1 MNALRYNYSISLLAV
16 LLAGYAGPAAA
27 QVPVDD
33 SGAPLATY
41 EPMDEGATEGNEQI
55 PLLTRTE
62 LQDLVGPVALYP
74 DDLLAV
80 VLPASTFPL
89 QLVEAQRFLEAL
101 EEDPSLSPDEDWDD
115 SIVALLNYPEIVE
128 LLNKDL
134 DWTWQLG
141 EAVVAQQEDVVAAVE
156 SFRDR
161 AYAAGNLRS
170 DSHQSVARNEGT
182 IEITPVEDDVI
193 YVPYYEPESVVV
205 YQPRPVYYYYPRAYP
220 VYYYPYPEHHA
231 FNRTFNSGFFW
242 GVTTAYTVGW
252 LTDSVHVL
260 HHSYHGH
267 PYYGHSYR
275 SRWWYRRPSVHVHNN
290 YYTSSRHSVSR
301 HRYSHGDY
309 WRPRHESRRRLSNQR
324 ITRSSYYANRSDGAV
339 SHRTE
344 RRTAHT
350 TTARGQ
356 SAQRTRNATQPRRQ
370 NYTGTSSTNRRE
382 PRPAIIAS
390 ATPRRTPTA
399 TRNSRADRAQ
409 RREVVQPR
417 TTQAVQTRRQDV
429 RRSDNRGNES
439 GNYRQGS
446 RQSSSQSNRQNNRG
460 NDSRANARRE
470 APPARQ
476 QTSRNSERQ
485 SGERKKQQASDRRSR
500 SSGTKARRQR
510 D

>member
-1 MNALRYNYSISLLAV
+1 MNALRYNYSISLITV
-16 LLAGYAGPAAA
+16 LLAGYAGPTAA

-170 DSHQSVARNEGT
+170 DSHQTIAHNEGT

-205 YQPRPVYYYYPRAYP
+205 YQPRPAYYYYPRAYP
-220 VYYYPYPEHHA
+220 VYYYPYPAHHA

-267 PYYGHSYR
+267 PYYGRNYWGGWS
-275 SRWWYRRPSVHVHNN
+275 YRRPSIHVHNN
-290 YYTSSRHSVSR
+290 YYSYRSRTVSR

-309 WRPRHESRRRLSNQR
+309 WRPRHETRRRLSNQR
-324 ITRSSYYANRSDGAV
+324 ITRSSYYANRSDRTA

-350 TTARGQ
+350 TTARVQ
-356 SAQRTRNATQPRRQ
+356 PAQRTRDATQPRRQ
-370 NYTGTSSTNRRE
+370 RYTQTPSTNRRE
-382 PRPAIIAS
+382 PRATTIAS

-399 TRNSRADRAQ
+399 TRQSRADRAQ

-417 TTQAVQTRRQDV
+417 TTQPVQTRRQDV

-439 GNYRQGS
+439 ANYRQS
-446 RQSSSQSNRQNNRG
+446 NRQSNRQNNRG
-460 NDSRANARRE
+460 NDRRADARRE
-470 APPARQ
+470 TPPARQ

-485 SGERKKQQASDRRSR
+485 SGERKEQQASNRRSH
-500 SSGTKARRQR
+500 SSGTKSRRQR

>member
-16 LLAGYAGPAAA
+16 LVAGYAGHAAA

-41 EPMDEGATEGNEQI
+41 ETMDEGATEGNEQI

-115 SIVALLNYPEIVE
+115 SIVALLNYPEIVA

-170 DSHQSVARNEGT
+170 DSHQTVAHNEGT
-182 IEITPVEDDVI
+182 IEITPLEDDVI

-205 YQPRPVYYYYPRAYP
+205 YQPRPVYYYHPRAYP
-220 VYYYPYPEHHA
+220 VYYYPYPDNHA

-267 PYYGHSYR
+267 PYYGHSYQ
-275 SRWWYRRPSVHVHNN
+275 SSWWYRRPSVHVHNN
-290 YYTSSRHSVSR
+290 YYTSGSHTVSR

-324 ITRSSYYANRSDGAV
+324 ITRSNYYANRSAGGGTV
-339 SHRTE
+339 SRRTE

-350 TTARGQ
+350 TTARVQ
-356 SAQRTRNATQPRRQ
+356 PAQRTRDATQSRRR
-370 NYTGTSSTNRRE
+370 NYTQTVSTNRRT
-382 PRPAIIAS
+382 PRPTTIAA
-390 ATPRRTPTA
+390 ATPRRTQTAPA
-399 TRNSRADRAQ
+399 TRQSRADRTQ

-417 TTQAVQTRRQDV
+417 QTQAVRTQTRRQDV
-429 RRSDNRGNES
+429 RRSDNSRSQGGND
-439 GNYRQGS
+439 
-446 RQSSSQSNRQNNRG
+446 RG
-460 NDSRANARRE
+460 NDRRADVRRE
-470 APPARQ
+470 APAARQ

-485 SGERKKQQASDRRSR
+485 SGERKEQQAPERRSR
-500 SSGTKARRQR
+500 SSGTKSRRQR

>member
-1 MNALRYNYSISLLAV
+1 MNALRYNFSISLLAALV
-16 LLAGYAGPAAA
+16 AGYAGPAAA

-115 SIVALLNYPEIVE
+115 SIIALLNYPEIVA

-161 AYAAGNLRS
+161 AYVAGNLRS
-170 DSHQSVARNEGT
+170 DSHQTVAHNEGT

-205 YQPRPVYYYYPRAYP
+205 YQPRPVYYYHPRAYP
-220 VYYYPYPEHHA
+220 VYYYPYSDNHV
-231 FNRTFNSGFFW
+231 FNRAFNSGFFW

-275 SRWWYRRPSVHVHNN
+275 SSWWYRRPSVHAHNN
-290 YYTSSRHSVSR
+290 YYASRRHAVSR

-324 ITRSSYYANRSDGAV
+324 ITRSSYYASRSDGSV

-350 TTARGQ
+350 TTARVQ
-356 SAQRTRNATQPRRQ
+356 PAQRTRDATQPRRQ
-370 NYTGTSSTNRRE
+370 NYTRTSSTNRRE
-382 PRPAIIAS
+382 PRPTTVAS
-390 ATPRRTPTA
+390 ATPRRTPPA
-399 TRNSRADRAQ
+399 TGNSRADRAQ
-409 RREVVQPR
+409 RREVAQPR
-417 TTQAVQTRRQDV
+417 TTQPAQTRRQDV

-439 GNYRQGS
+439 GNYRQ
-446 RQSSSQSNRQNNRG
+446 NNRS
-460 NDSRANARRE
+460 NDSRADVRRE
-470 APPARQ
+470 APPAQRQ
-476 QTSRNSERQ
+476 PSRRSEQQPR
-485 SGERKKQQASDRRSR
+485 ERKEQQAPDRRSR
-500 SSGTKARRQR
+500 SRGTKSQRQR

>member
-1 MNALRYNYSISLLAV
+1 MNALRYNYSITLLAV
-16 LLAGYAGPAAA
+16 MVAGYAGPAAA

-41 EPMDEGATEGNEQI
+41 EPMDEGVTAGNDQI
-55 PLLTRTE
+55 PLLTKTQ

-115 SIVALLNYPEIVE
+115 SIIAILNYPEVVE
-128 LLNKDL
+128 LLNEDL

-170 DSHQSVARNEGT
+170 DSHQTVAHSEGT
-182 IEITPVEDDVI
+182 IEITPVAEDVI

-220 VYYYPYPEHHA
+220 VYYYPYPDSYEFNRA
-231 FNRTFNSGFFW
+231 FNRGFFW
-242 GVTTAYTVGW
+242 GVTTAYSVGW

-267 PYYGHSYR
+267 PYYGHRYWHGWS
-275 SRWWYRRPSVHVHNN
+275 YRRPSVHVHNN
-290 YYTSSRHSVSR
+290 YYTSSSRTVSR
-301 HRYSHGDY
+301 HRYSRGDY

-324 ITRSSYYANRSDGAV
+324 VTRSNYYANRSAGGGTV

-350 TTARGQ
+350 TTAR
-356 SAQRTRNATQPRRQ
+356 ARPTQRTRAATQARRQ
-370 NYTGTSSTNRRE
+370 NYTQTSSINRRE
-382 PRPAIIAS
+382 PRQTTVAA
-390 ATPRRTPTA
+390 ATPRQTRTSPATRQSRTDRTP
-399 TRNSRADRAQ
+399 
-409 RREVVQPR
+409 RREVVQGR
-417 TTQAVQTRRQDV
+417 ETQAVQTRRQDV
-429 RRSDNRGNES
+429 RRSDHRGNQS
-439 GNYRQGS
+439 GND
-446 RQSSSQSNRQNNRG
+446 RG
-460 NDSRANARRE
+460 NDRRADVRHE

-476 QTSRNSERQ
+476 QPSRSSERQ
-485 SGERKKQQASDRRSR
+485 SAERREHKEHKEQRAPNSRSR
-500 SSGTKARRQR
+500 SGANRSKRQR

>member
-1 MNALRYNYSISLLAV
+1 MNALRYNYSISLIAV
-16 LLAGYAGPAAA
+16 LLAVFAGPAAA

-41 EPMDEGATEGNEQI
+41 EPMDEGATAGNEQI

-101 EEDPSLSPDEDWDD
+101 EDDPSLSPDEDWHD
-115 SIVALLNYPEIVE
+115 SIVALLNYPEIIE

-170 DSHQSVARNEGT
+170 DSHQTVAHNEGT
-182 IEITPVEDDVI
+182 IEITPAEEDVI

-220 VYYYPYPEHHA
+220 VYYYPYPRHHA
-231 FNRTFNSGFFW
+231 FNRTFSSGFFW

-267 PYYGHSYR
+267 PYYGHSYWGGWR
-275 SRWWYRRPSVHVHNN
+275 YRRPSVHVHNN
-290 YYTSSRHSVSR
+290 YYAVNSRTISR
-301 HRYSHGDY
+301 HRYSRGDY

-324 ITRSSYYANRSDGAV
+324 ITHSNYYANRTSRQRTSGRDGTA
-339 SHRTE
+339 STRTT
-344 RRTAHT
+344 R
-350 TTARGQ
+350 TTASRAQ
-356 SAQRTRNATQPRRQ
+356 PEQRTRATTSTRHR
-370 NYTGTSSTNRRE
+370 NYTPADSTSRYATRPTTVARLTTRGARQSPTVRSSQQTDPNAARPYSHVRVARPRPGSETLEVETIVAMSVGLTPGGNRRRYGRNRAAVPSSRHRRLTDVVGLAE
-382 PRPAIIAS
+382 QGRNAS
-390 ATPRRTPTA
+390 AI
-399 TRNSRADRAQ
+399 
-409 RREVVQPR
+409 
-417 TTQAVQTRRQDV
+417 
-429 RRSDNRGNES
+429 SD
-439 GNYRQGS
+439 
-446 RQSSSQSNRQNNRG
+446 
-460 NDSRANARRE
+460 
-470 APPARQ
+470 
-476 QTSRNSERQ
+476 
-485 SGERKKQQASDRRSR
+485 
-500 SSGTKARRQR
+500 
-510 D
+510 